1 MKKNYLCM
9 IAVVLIISGVMTA
22 DSCSNDKKQTAVSP
36 TDDSSQFT
44 NITDVVPDAILEIR
58 YYGTYNF
65 VGTRVDGYLQ
75 PTALLTKQA
84 AQALRA
90 VSDDV
95 KAQGYRLK
103 IYDAYRPQMGVD
115 HFVRWAG
122 RHPRHADEDIL
133 LSRS

>member
-22 DSCSNDKKQTAVSP
+22 YRCSNDQKQTAVSP

-95 KAQGYRLK
+95 KKTSPTR
-103 IYDAYRPQMGVD
+103 
-115 HFVRWAG
+115 
-122 RHPRHADEDIL
+122 
-133 LSRS
+133 